1 MDILERLEASPLG
14 AAARRLTYEPV
25 PEPPDD
31 MGVPP
36 TVPAAAEDAG
46 ASRRA
51 PSAEPDSPDLVEM
64 RPDLD
69 SVTTQLANLTDLMQA
84 VYEQQQQQ
92 LQQNDRQTERTNDRQ
107 TDRQTEQMNDQQTR
121 SPSATQKQKQYEYDY
136 NEK

>member
-14 AAARRLTYEPV
+14 AAARRLTYERPE

-64 RPDLD
+64 RRDLD
-69 SVTTQLANLTDLMQA
+69 SVTAQLGNLTDLMQA

-92 LQQNDRQTERTNDRQ
+92 LQQNDRQTDRQTERT
-107 TDRQTEQMNDQQTR
+107 TDRQT
-121 SPSATQKQKQYEYDY
+121 
-136 NEK
+136 

>member
-1 MDILERLEASPLG
+1 MDILERLEASPL
-14 AAARRLTYEPV
+14 ARAARRLTYDRPE

-64 RPDLD
+64 RRDLD
-69 SVTTQLANLTDLMQA
+69 SVTTQLGNLTDLMQA

-92 LQQNDRQTERTNDRQ
+92 LQQNDKMNERTTDRPTDQDRQ
-107 TDRQTEQMNDQQTR
+107 DRMNEQDLLPQQDHNDLQEQQ
-121 SPSATQKQKQYEYDY
+121 Q
-136 NEK
+136 

>member
-14 AAARRLTYEPV
+14 AAARRLTYERPE

-51 PSAEPDSPDLVEM
+51 PSAEPDSLDLVEM
-64 RPDLD
+64 RRDLD
-69 SVTTQLANLTDLMQA
+69 SVTTQLGNLTDPMQA
-84 VYEQQQQQ
+84 VYEQQQQP
-92 LQQNDRQTERTNDRQ
+92 DSMTRPTARQY
-107 TDRQTEQMNDQQTR
+107 R
-121 SPSATQKQKQYEYDY
+121 SYFIGHTTVQSRFGGLTISI
-136 NEK
+136 